1 MVNHVFPK
9 TRLKI
14 EHSPPEHASITF
26 FGGVYMRKKPNMR
39 FVVLLFTLMFVFSI
53 GVTAYADSDN
63 KQDSNNGGIGEDR
76 ESPATEFT
84 ITTIADPVE
93 GGSFTG
99 AGTYKAGT
107 KVEVTAIPADGY
119 EFSSWI
125 EGVPTSSQNDISIR
139 VVSAGQAHTT
149 VTAKFTKKTVP
160 PEVTQYKL
168 TTSATAGGTVTPGDS
183 TYDEGTIVDIEAI
196 ADSTHVFSGWTGDV
210 PDNLKDDPTIKITM
224 DANKSIT
231 ASFTEIVVNPTQY
244 TLLTAATAGGT
255 VSAGGIFNSGATP
268 SVTAAPATGYQFSGW
283 TGDVP
288 VGQEDSQTITITM
301 DANKSVTAI
310 FTEIVVNPVTYTLIT
325 NANAG
330 GTVSAGGTFNSGAT
344 PTITATPASGYQFS
358 GWTGDFPA
366 GQQNNPVIT
375 ITMNS
380 NKSVTASFTAIVVNP
395 ITYILTTNTTAGGT
409 VSAGGTFNSG
419 ATPSVTA
426 APATGYQFSGWT
438 GDVPVG
444 QEDSQTI
451 TITMNA
457 NKSVTAIF
465 TEIVVNPVTYT
476 LTTNAN
482 AGGTVSAGGTFNS
495 GATPNVTATPA
506 SGYQFSG
513 WTGDFPAGQQSSST
527 ITIIMNANKDVTAS
541 FTVIPQNNDN
551 NDDEDPVDP
560 PDNDENSVD
569 TPEVV
574 IAPEPTPAGPAI
586 LIEEAPAAV
595 EITEE
600 QAPGAPAVP
609 IVEEPTIELAI
620 EETPA
625 GAATLPRT
633 GGVPSEVLF
642 GLGGLTTLLG
652 AALRKFK
659 K

>member
-344 PTITATPASGYQFS
+344 P
-358 GWTGDFPA
+358 
-366 GQQNNPVIT
+366 
-375 ITMNS
+375 
-380 NKSVTASFTAIVVNP
+380 
-395 ITYILTTNTTAGGT
+395 
-409 VSAGGTFNSG
+409 
-419 ATPSVTA
+419 
-426 APATGYQFSGWT
+426 
-438 GDVPVG
+438 
-444 QEDSQTI
+444 
-451 TITMNA
+451 
-457 NKSVTAIF
+457 
-465 TEIVVNPVTYT
+465 
-476 LTTNAN
+476 
-482 AGGTVSAGGTFNS
+482 
-495 GATPNVTATPA
+495 NVTATPA

-551 NDDEDPVDP
+551 NDDEDPIDP